1 MLLEVK
7 NICKEYYKKL
17 NIFSTSRSFPVLKDI
32 SFTLEDGE
40 ILGILGESG
49 CGKSTLS
56 RLILRLEN
64 PSSGDIVFMGE
75 NIKSLRGDALKAF
88 RRSCQIVFQNSIDS
102 LNPNMKIIDA
112 LLEPLNNHFK
122 ISRDEKIK
130 RIKALL
136 SEVGL
141 DEEILNRYPSSLS
154 GGECQRVNILRALLL
169 NPRLLICDEIT
180 SSLDVKTKRSLLE
193 LIKGLNKSFNMSI
206 IFISHDISVLKA
218 VCSRLLVMMDGEI
231 LEEIVLKGEPSIK
244 TPYSRKLLNSSPI
257 KHPSLR
263 KNI

>member
-17 NIFSTSRSFPVLKDI
+17 NIFSPSRSFEVLKDI
-32 SFTLEDGE
+32 SFTIEDGK

-56 RLILRLEN
+56 RLILKLEN
-64 PSSGDIVFMGE
+64 PSSGDIVFMGD
-75 NIKSLRGDALKAF
+75 NINGLKGEALKTF

-122 ISRDEKIK
+122 ITRDEKIK

-169 NPRLLICDEIT
+169 TPRLLICDEIT

-193 LIKGLNKSFNMSI
+193 LIKSLNKSFNMSI

-218 VCSRLLVMMDGEI
+218 VCSRLLVMRDGTI
-231 LEEIVLKGEPSIK
+231 LEEVDLNGEISLKNL
-244 TPYSRKLLNSSPI
+244 YSRELFSSVPI
-257 KHPSLR
+257 KHPSFR
-263 KNI
+263 KTY